1 MMPKAGFR
9 EAARLRR
16 SQMSPEER
24 RRSSEAVSQRLSR
37 LDVIRPEATVC
48 FYLATA
54 EEVETRPLV
63 GRALEVG
70 CRVVVPRVAAEGR
83 LELYPIEALEGQ
95 VELGAFGIE
104 EPRLGA
110 ASPLEAEAVDCFIVP
125 GVAFDPSGRR
135 CGTGRGYFDRLLSR
149 RAPESVVVALAF
161 ECQLQPALP
170 AEEHDVPMDFICTER
185 RILDCRR
192 QSGGPLPEPQ
202 LTARK
207 EKEVETL

>member
-54 EEVETRPLV
+54 EEVETRPLMA
-63 GRALEVG
+63 RALEVG
-70 CRVVVPRVAAEGR
+70 CRVVVPRVAAEG
-83 LELYPIEALEGQ
+83 LLGLYPIEALEGQ

-110 ASPLEAEAVDCFIVP
+110 APPIEVEAVDCFIVP

-161 ECQLQPALP
+161 ECQLQLALP

-192 QSGGPLPEPQ
+192 QSGGPFPEPH